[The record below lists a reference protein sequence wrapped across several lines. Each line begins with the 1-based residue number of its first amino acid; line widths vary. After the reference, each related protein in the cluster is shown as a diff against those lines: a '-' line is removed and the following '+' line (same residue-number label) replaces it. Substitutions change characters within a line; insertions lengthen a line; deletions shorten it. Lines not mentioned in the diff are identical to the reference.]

1 MAEQQNNQSMSVEAS
16 VASNPPVDAATP
28 PATPAT
34 SPAPEASAAEGD
46 KGKAKQA
53 WERYATAVA
62 DYSRAKAFL
71 LVGKRAQEYTEAK
84 VKPLTDAGE
93 KRSMR
98 AACVKRCQ
106 GELDDSLDSASFKVA
121 DALRAWGVATV
132 FGEEQAFK
140 LPRGKVEAFVPTIAR
155 DKTEEQWT
163 IDPALSPEQQA
174 SLRSFWAELAN
185 GLDVNADQ
193 GKSRVRSILKPPAQ
207 QTAGN
212 GSQTTQAT
220 QGGQNAGQ
228 AGQNAS
234 QGQKPA
240 GNGQASKPPQSAV
253 NPKSPVD
260 LAEHFAACLKDRGD
274 NPAVWEA
281 FGKGHV
287 PGKGEMAGLV
297 KGLLTQG
304 PKTVVRDALRE
315 LLTSA
320 RDAIA
325 ELTRQTNAANTAGNQ
340 PKAAAA

>member
-1 MAEQQNNQSMSVEAS
+1 MAEQNSNPSVSVEAS

-28 PATPAT
+28 PATPAA

-106 GELDDSLDSASFKVA
+106 GELDDQLDTATFKVA
-121 DALRAWGVATV
+121 DALRAWGTATV
-132 FGEEQAFK
+132 FGEELAFK
-140 LPRGKVEAFVPTIAR
+140 LPRGKVEAFVPAIAR
-155 DKTEEQWT
+155 DKAEEQW
-163 IDPALSPEQQA
+163 ALDASLTPEQQTA
-174 SLRSFWAELAN
+174 LRSFWAELAN
-185 GLDVNADQ
+185 GLDMNADQ
-193 GKSRVRSILKPPAQ
+193 SKARVRSILKPAAQ

-212 GSQTTQAT
+212 GSQTTQA
-220 QGGQNAGQ
+220 GQSGQEAGKS
-228 AGQNAS
+228 GQNAS

-240 GNGQASKPPQSAV
+240 GNGQSSKPQQSAV

-260 LAEHFAACLKDRGD
+260 LADHIAACLRDRAD
-274 NPAVWEA
+274 NPAVWEHLA
-281 FGKGHV
+281 KTHT
-287 PGKGEMAGLV
+287 PGKGEMAALV
-297 KGLLTQG
+297 KGLLSHG
-304 PKTVVRDALRE
+304 PKNAIRECLRE
-315 LLTSA
+315 LLAFA
-320 RDAIA
+320 RDGIA
-325 ELTRQTNAANTAGNQ
+325 ALAKQANATNAAPNQ
-340 PKAAAA
+340 VQAAAA